1 MHDLVSS
8 VANPEDLPLKQL
20 TLVLPRPFLCC
31 LASPVTP
38 FLAKAVVG
46 GLCAVVAAFAM
57 IGWNAIITEV
67 SRWVGG
73 LSINVD
79 TFLGKLFLSST
90 SLVDVWP
97 ISRRVKIRQRA

>member
-1 MHDLVSS
+1 MYDLASS
-8 VANPEDLPLKQL
+8 VPNAEDLPLTQL
-20 TLVLPRPFLCC
+20 TLVLPRPSLCC

-79 TFLGKLFLSST
+79 TLVGELFLSST
-90 SLVDVWP
+90 SFFEDARENP
-97 ISRRVKIRQRA
+97 ARA